1 LALNEPTA
9 QTTAKSPLLKRAYD
23 WIVSYSNHPK
33 AVYVLFWVTFVESS
47 VSPIPP
53 LPLLIPMCIANPRRS
68 WFYAMVC
75 TAGACAGGFVG
86 YGIGYL
92 LYDTVGLW
100 IINFYGLADK
110 AQELLATANS
120 HWFWV
125 LVTKGLTPIPFKIV
139 TIMSG
144 FLNYSLLLF
153 FIGMFVSRLT
163 FFLMFAVAIYY
174 YGENIRVFIEKH
186 LPLVSAIL
194 LAFIIGGFVLLPFIL

>member
-1 LALNEPTA
+1 MALNEPTA

-47 VSPIPP
+47 ISPIPP

-110 AQELLATANS
+110 AQELLATANN

-144 FLNYSLLLF
+144 FLNYSLPLF

-186 LPLVSAIL
+186 LPMVSAIL

>member
-1 LALNEPTA
+1 MALNEPTA
-9 QTTAKSPLLKRAYD
+9 QTTAKSPLLNRAYD

-53 LPLLIPMCIANPRRS
+53 LPLLIPMCIANPKRS
-68 WFYAMVC
+68 WFYALVC

-110 AQELLATANS
+110 AQELLATAKS

-144 FLNYSLLLF
+144 FLNYSIPLF

-163 FFLMFAVAIYY
+163 FFFMFAIAIYY